1 MENRIHWID
10 VARALAILLI
20 VFGHIIGH
28 CDKLGLVLYY
38 IQAFHVPIFFVI
50 SVFLFKTKEKQKY
63 KGFVWQKF
71 KRIMVPYFVFGLLFL
86 VPYFILGSSVSE
98 DLNINNELSIGK
110 SLLGIIYGNGHD
122 QLLKQNSALWFLP
135 CLFIMYQI
143 FYFIDYLKKKIK
155 KNSSAQEY
163 IIFLLLAVL
172 GVTNYSIPHVRLP
185 WGIDIAIS
193 LSVFFELGSII
204 RNIKEKEKKIFIDN
218 YFVAVILL
226 IIGGIIC
233 FVNKEVSCMDYF
245 FGNYWLFLLSA
256 LSTIVAVFIL
266 LSKLPRIRFMEEI
279 GKQTMGILIFH
290 KLIVLIFQTKLGG
303 ISTLLKSGNFIVQFG
318 LALVALVV
326 TVAVCYIPIIL
337 INRFCPFLLGNSKK
351 VVK

>member
-50 SVFLFKTKEKQKY
+50 SGFLFKTKEKQKY

-204 RNIKEKEKKIFIDN
+204 RNIKEKEKKMFIDN

-290 KLIVLIFQTKLGG
+290 KLIVLIFQTRRY
-303 ISTLLKSGNFIVQFG
+303 F
-318 LALVALVV
+318 
-326 TVAVCYIPIIL
+326 YIT
-337 INRFCPFLLGNSKK
+337 KK
-351 VVK
+351 W